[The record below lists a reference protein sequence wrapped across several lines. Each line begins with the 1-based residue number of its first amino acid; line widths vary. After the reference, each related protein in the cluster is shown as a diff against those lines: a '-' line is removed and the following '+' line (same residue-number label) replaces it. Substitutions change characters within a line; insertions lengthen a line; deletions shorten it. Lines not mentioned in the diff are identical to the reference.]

1 MVIFLA
7 ELNFQVSM
15 PVIASSVF
23 LVLCVQ
29 KANESQSL
37 VGIILEQHSLAK

>member
-1 MVIFLA
+1 MVIFLD

-29 KANESQSL
+29 KANENQSL
-37 VGIILEQHSLAK
+37 VGVILEQHSLAE